1 MLGKTFKELRRL
13 RIEDDD
19 ASYISHSGVV
29 AISQGCAKLQYLAL
43 YMSDI
48 TNAALAMVQ

>member
-13 RIEDDD
+13 QVEEDD

-29 AISQGCAKLQYLAL
+29 AISQGCVKLRYLAF
-43 YMSDI
+43 Y
-48 TNAALAMVQ
+48 V